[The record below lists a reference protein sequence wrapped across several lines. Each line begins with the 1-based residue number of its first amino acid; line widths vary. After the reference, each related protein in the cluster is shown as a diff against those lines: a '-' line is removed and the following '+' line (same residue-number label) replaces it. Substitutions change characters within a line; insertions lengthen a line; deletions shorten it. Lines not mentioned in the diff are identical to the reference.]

1 MDNYVD
7 VNNCCNHL
15 ELCRYVKFV
24 NVNAYVIIFVNAY
37 TYVSI
42 FVNVNVYMCMKSV
55 LYLQMSDFFK
65 FQNFVQFLKNVM
77 SDGLA

>member
-1 MDNYVD
+1 MFILDFGQL
-7 VNNCCNHL
+7 CLCKHLLQHL

-24 NVNAYVIIFVNAY
+24 NVNAYVIIFVNMY

-55 LYLQMSDFFK
+55 LYLQMSDFL
-65 FQNFVQFLKNVM
+65 NFRFLCNF
-77 SDGLA
+77 

>member
-1 MDNYVD
+1 
-7 VNNCCNHL
+7 
-15 ELCRYVKFV
+15 
-24 NVNAYVIIFVNAY
+24 
-37 TYVSI
+37 VSI

-77 SDGLA
+77 SDGLV